1 MLVFFTQEN
10 IFVKKIYFSLQNM
23 TWKLIPLPYAEDLET
38 KSILK
43 QLPAAHAALAELK
56 GIVRSIPNQIIL
68 LNTLGIQE
76 AKDSSSVEN
85 IITTHD
91 ELYKA
96 NLDFEVNTSPDVKEV
111 QNYVAAMKRGFEL
124 LQTRGLLTNQTIL
137 KIQETLEG
145 NNAGFRK
152 LPGTALKNAQT
163 GEIVYL
169 PPQDPNEILSLM
181 TNLEQFINDPELS
194 DYDPLVKM
202 AIIHYQFESIHPFY
216 DGNGRTGRIL
226 NILYLIMTGLQKLP
240 ILYLSSHIIRNKPDY
255 YRLLQGVR
263 ENGDWES
270 WISYMIRGV
279 ENTARETIQLI
290 EELKI
295 LIVEMQVL
303 LRTRYKFYSQELL
316 NNLFE
321 HPYTKI
327 EFLVRDLGVSRITA
341 ANYLNQ
347 LAADGVLRKERLGTG
362 NYYVNE
368 RLFELL
374 SRR

>member
-1 MLVFFTQEN
+1 MA
-10 IFVKKIYFSLQNM
+10 
-23 TWKLIPLPYAEDLET
+23 WKLSFLPYSEDVET
-38 KSILK
+38 KAILK
-43 QLPAAHAALAELK
+43 QLPTAHAALAELK
-56 GIVRSIPNQIIL
+56 GIVQSIPNQIIL
-68 LNTLGIQE
+68 LNSLGIQE
-76 AKDSSSVEN
+76 AKDSSSIEN

-96 NLDFEVNTSPDVKEV
+96 NLNFEVGISSEVKEV
-111 QNYVAAMKRGFEL
+111 QNYVSAMKLGFEL
-124 LQTRGLLTNQTIL
+124 VQSQGLLSNQSIL
-137 KIQETLEG
+137 KIQEKLEG

-163 GEIVYL
+163 GATVYL
-169 PPQDPNEILSLM
+169 PPQDPKEILDLM
-181 TNLEQFINDPELS
+181 ANLEQFINEPELS

-202 AIIHYQFESIHPFY
+202 AIIYFQFESIHPFY

-226 NILYLIMTGLQKLP
+226 NILYLVLTGLQKLP
-240 ILYLSSHIIRNKPDY
+240 ILYLSSHIIRNKSDY

-279 ENTARETIQLI
+279 ENTAKETILLI

-295 LIVEMQVL
+295 LMAEMKIL
-303 LRTRYKFYSQELL
+303 LKGNYKFYSQELL
-316 NNLFE
+316 NNLFT

-327 EFLVRDLGVSRITA
+327 EFLVRDLRVSRITA

-347 LAADGVLRKERLGTG
+347 LASDGVLRKERLGTG

-368 RLFELL
+368 RLFEVLR
-374 SRR
+374 SR

>member
-1 MLVFFTQEN
+1 MLVFFTLGLT
-10 IFVKKIYFSLQNM
+10 FVKKINFSLQIM

-56 GIVRSIPNQIIL
+56 GIVQSIPNQIIL

-91 ELYKA
+91 DLYKA
-96 NLDFEVNTSPDVKEV
+96 NLDFEVSISPDVKEV
-111 QNYVAAMKRGFEL
+111 QNYVAAMKLGFEL
-124 LQTRGLLTNQTIL
+124 VQNQGLLTNQTIL

-163 GEIVYL
+163 GETVYL
-169 PPQDPNEILSLM
+169 PPQDPTEISNLM
-181 TNLEQFINDPELS
+181 ANLEQFINDPELS

-202 AIIHYQFESIHPFY
+202 AIIHFQFESIHPFY

-226 NILYLIMTGLQKLP
+226 NILYLVLTGLQKLP

-263 ENGDWES
+263 ENVDWES

-279 ENTARETIQLI
+279 ENTAKETILLI
-290 EELKI
+290 EDLKV
-295 LIVEMQVL
+295 LMAEMKNT
-303 LRTRYKFYSQELL
+303 LRDNYKFYSQELL
-316 NNLFE
+316 NNLFAY
-321 HPYTKI
+321 PYTKI
-327 EFLVRDLGVSRITA
+327 EFIVRDLGVSRITA

-368 RLFELL
+368 KLFALL
-374 SRR
+374 SSR

>member
-1 MLVFFTQEN
+1 M
-10 IFVKKIYFSLQNM
+10 I
-23 TWKLIPLPYAEDLET
+23 WKLVPLPYAEDLET

-56 GIVRSIPNQIIL
+56 GIIQSIPNQIIL

-91 ELYKA
+91 DLYKA
-96 NLDFEVNTSPDVKEV
+96 NLEFEVAISPDVKEV
-111 QNYVAAMKRGFEL
+111 QNYVAAMKQGFEL
-124 LQTRGLLTNQTIL
+124 VQTQGLLTNQTIL

-163 GEIVYL
+163 GETVYL

-181 TNLEQFINDPELS
+181 NNLEQFINDPELS

-202 AIIHYQFESIHPFY
+202 AIMHFQFESIHPFY

-226 NILYLIMTGLQKLP
+226 NILYLVLTGLQKLP

-279 ENTARETIQLI
+279 ENTAKETILLI
-290 EELKI
+290 EDLKI
-295 LIVEMQVL
+295 LMAAMKNQ
-303 LRTRYKFYSQELL
+303 LRDNYKFYSQELL
-316 NNLFE
+316 NNLFV

-327 EFLVRDLGVSRITA
+327 EFIVRDLGVSRITA

-368 RLFELL
+368 KLFAIL
-374 SRR
+374 SSR

>member
-1 MLVFFTQEN
+1 MV
-10 IFVKKIYFSLQNM
+10 
-23 TWKLIPLPYAEDLET
+23 WKLIHLPYPEDLET

-56 GIVRSIPNQIIL
+56 GVVQSIPNQIIL
-68 LNTLGIQE
+68 LNALGIQE
-76 AKDSSSVEN
+76 AKDSSSIEN

-91 ELYKA
+91 DLYKA
-96 NLDFEVNTSPDVKEV
+96 NLDFEVSISPNVKEV

-124 LQTRGLLTNQTIL
+124 VESQGLLTNQTLL

-163 GEIVYL
+163 GAVIYL
-169 PPQDPNEILSLM
+169 PPQDPAEIQELM

-226 NILYLIMTGLQKLP
+226 NILYLILTGLQKLP
-240 ILYLSSHIIRNKPDY
+240 ILYLSNHIIQHKSDY

-263 ENGDWES
+263 EKGDWES

-279 ENTARETIQLI
+279 ENTAKDTIQLI
-290 EELKI
+290 EALKI
-295 LIVEMQVL
+295 LMAEIKTL
-303 LRTRYKFYSQELL
+303 LQNNYKFYSQELL
-316 NNLFE
+316 NNLFA

-327 EFLVRDLGVSRITA
+327 EFLVRDLGVSRLTA

-347 LAADGVLRKERLGTG
+347 LASDGVLRKERLGTG

-374 SRR
+374 RKM

>member
-1 MLVFFTQEN
+1 
-10 IFVKKIYFSLQNM
+10 M
-23 TWKLIPLPYAEDLET
+23 TWTLIPLPYAEDLET

-91 ELYKA
+91 DLYKA
-96 NLDFEVNTSPDVKEV
+96 NLDFEVNTTPDVKEV

-124 LQTRGLLTNQTIL
+124 VQNQGLLTNQTIL

-169 PPQDPNEILSLM
+169 PPQDPAEIGSLM
-181 TNLEQFINDPELS
+181 ANLEQFINDSELS
-194 DYDPLVKM
+194 NYDPLVKM

-216 DGNGRTGRIL
+216 DGNGRTGRIV
-226 NILYLIMTGLQKLP
+226 NILYLVLTGLQKLP

-279 ENTARETIQLI
+279 ENTARETILLI
-290 EELKI
+290 EELKV
-295 LIVEMQVL
+295 LIAEMQVV

-327 EFLVRDLGVSRITA
+327 EFLIRDLGVSRITA

-347 LAADGVLRKERLGTG
+347 LATDGVLRKERLGTG

>member
-1 MLVFFTQEN
+1 MV
-10 IFVKKIYFSLQNM
+10 
-23 TWKLIPLPYAEDLET
+23 WKLIHLPYPEDLET

-56 GIVRSIPNQIIL
+56 GIVQSIPNQIIL
-68 LNTLGIQE
+68 LNALGIQE
-76 AKDSSSVEN
+76 AMDSSSIEN

-91 ELYKA
+91 DLYKA
-96 NLDFEVNTSPDVKEV
+96 NLDFEVSISPNVKEV

-124 LQTRGLLTNQTIL
+124 VESQGLLTNQTLL

-163 GEIVYL
+163 GAVIYL
-169 PPQDPNEILSLM
+169 PPQDPAEIQELM

-226 NILYLIMTGLQKLP
+226 NILYLILTGLQKLP
-240 ILYLSSHIIRNKPDY
+240 ILYLSNHIIQHKSDY

-263 ENGDWES
+263 EKGDWES

-279 ENTARETIQLI
+279 ENTAKETIQLI
-290 EELKI
+290 EALKI
-295 LIVEMQVL
+295 LMAEMKTL
-303 LRTRYKFYSQELL
+303 LQNNYKFYSQELL
-316 NNLFE
+316 NNLFA

-347 LAADGVLRKERLGTG
+347 LASDGVLRKERLGTG

-368 RLFELL
+368 RLFDLL
-374 SRR
+374 RKM

>member
-1 MLVFFTQEN
+1 MV
-10 IFVKKIYFSLQNM
+10 
-23 TWKLIPLPYAEDLET
+23 WKLIHLPYPEDLET

-56 GIVRSIPNQIIL
+56 GIVQSIPNQIIL
-68 LNTLGIQE
+68 LNALGIQE
-76 AKDSSSVEN
+76 AKDSSSIEN

-91 ELYKA
+91 DLYKA
-96 NLDFEVNTSPDVKEV
+96 NLDFEVSISPNVKEV

-124 LQTRGLLTNQTIL
+124 VESQGLLTNQTLL

-163 GEIVYL
+163 GAVIYL
-169 PPQDPNEILSLM
+169 PPQDPAEIQELM

-226 NILYLIMTGLQKLP
+226 NILYLILTGLQKLP
-240 ILYLSSHIIRNKPDY
+240 ILYLSNHIIQNKADY

-263 ENGDWES
+263 EKGDWES

-279 ENTARETIQLI
+279 EHTAKETIQLI
-290 EELKI
+290 EELKV
-295 LIVEMQVL
+295 LMAEMKNQL
-303 LRTRYKFYSQELL
+303 QNNYKFYSQELL
-316 NNLFE
+316 HNLFA

-347 LAADGVLRKERLGTG
+347 LASDGVLRKERLGTG

-368 RLFELL
+368 RLFDLL
-374 SRR
+374 RKM

>member
-1 MLVFFTQEN
+1 MV
-10 IFVKKIYFSLQNM
+10 
-23 TWKLIPLPYAEDLET
+23 WKLIHLPYPEDLET

-56 GIVRSIPNQIIL
+56 GIVQSIPNQIIL
-68 LNTLGIQE
+68 LNALGIQE
-76 AKDSSSVEN
+76 AKDSSSIEN

-91 ELYKA
+91 DLYKA
-96 NLDFEVNTSPDVKEV
+96 NLDFEVSISPNVKEV
-111 QNYVAAMKRGFEL
+111 QNYLAAMKRGFEL
-124 LQTRGLLTNQTIL
+124 VESQGLLTNQTLL

-163 GEIVYL
+163 GAVIYL
-169 PPQDPNEILSLM
+169 PPQDPAEIQELM

-226 NILYLIMTGLQKLP
+226 NILYLILTGLQKLP
-240 ILYLSSHIIRNKPDY
+240 ILYLSNHIIQHKSDY

-263 ENGDWES
+263 EKGDWES

-279 ENTARETIQLI
+279 ENTAKETIQLI
-290 EELKI
+290 EALKI
-295 LIVEMQVL
+295 LMAEMKTL
-303 LRTRYKFYSQELL
+303 LQNNYKFYSQELL
-316 NNLFE
+316 NNLFA

-327 EFLVRDLGVSRITA
+327 EFLVRDLGVSRLTA

-347 LAADGVLRKERLGTG
+347 LASDGVLRKERLGTG

-374 SRR
+374 RKM

>member
-1 MLVFFTQEN
+1 
-10 IFVKKIYFSLQNM
+10 M
-23 TWKLIPLPYAEDLET
+23 TWKPIRLPYPEDLET

-56 GIVRSIPNQIIL
+56 GVLQSIPNQIIL
-68 LNTLGIQE
+68 LNAVSIQE
-76 AKDSSSVEN
+76 AKDSSSIEN

-91 ELYKA
+91 DLYKA
-96 NLDFEVNTSPDVKEV
+96 NLDFEVSISPNVKEV

-124 LQTRGLLTNQTIL
+124 VESQGLLTNQTLL

-163 GEIVYL
+163 GEVIYL
-169 PPQDPNEILSLM
+169 PPQDPAEIQELM
-181 TNLEQFINDPELS
+181 TNLEQFVNDPELS

-202 AIIHYQFESIHPFY
+202 AIIHFQFESIHPFY

-226 NILYLIMTGLQKLP
+226 NILYLILTGLQKLP
-240 ILYLSSHIIRNKPDY
+240 ILYLSNHIIQNKADY

-263 ENGDWES
+263 EKGDWES

-279 ENTARETIQLI
+279 EHTAKETIQLI
-290 EELKI
+290 EELKV
-295 LIVEMQVL
+295 LMAEMKNQL
-303 LRTRYKFYSQELL
+303 QDHYKFYSQELL
-316 NNLFE
+316 NNLFA

-347 LAADGVLRKERLGTG
+347 LAKDGVLRKERLGTG

-374 SRR
+374 RKI

>member
-1 MLVFFTQEN
+1 MV
-10 IFVKKIYFSLQNM
+10 
-23 TWKLIPLPYAEDLET
+23 WKLIPLPYAEDLET

-56 GIVRSIPNQIIL
+56 GIIHSIPNQIIL

-76 AKDSSSVEN
+76 AKDSSRIEN

-91 ELYKA
+91 DLYKA
-96 NLDFEVNTSPDVKEV
+96 NLEFEVNTSPEVKEV

-124 LQTRGLLTNQTIL
+124 VQNQRLLTNQTIL

-163 GEIVYL
+163 GDTVYL
-169 PPQDPNEILSLM
+169 PPQDPTEILDLM
-181 TNLEQFINDPELS
+181 ANLEQFINDPKMS

-202 AIIHYQFESIHPFY
+202 AIIHFQFESIHPFY

-226 NILYLIMTGLQKLP
+226 NILYLVLVGLQKLP
-240 ILYLSSHIIRNKPDY
+240 ILYLSSHMIRNKSDY

-279 ENTARETIQLI
+279 ENTAKETLQLI
-290 EELKI
+290 EELKV
-295 LIVEMQVL
+295 LMAEMKNL
-303 LRTRYKFYSQELL
+303 LRANYKFYSQELL
-316 NNLFE
+316 NNLFA

-327 EFLVRDLGVSRITA
+327 EFIVRDLGVSRITA

-368 RLFELL
+368 KLFALL
-374 SRR
+374 SSR

>member
-1 MLVFFTQEN
+1 MA
-10 IFVKKIYFSLQNM
+10 
-23 TWKLIPLPYAEDLET
+23 WKPIRLPYPEDLET

-56 GIVRSIPNQIIL
+56 GVLQSIPNQIIL
-68 LNTLGIQE
+68 LNAVSIQE
-76 AKDSSSVEN
+76 AKDSSSIEN

-91 ELYKA
+91 DLYKA
-96 NLDFEVNTSPDVKEV
+96 NLDFEVSISPNVKEV

-124 LQTRGLLTNQTIL
+124 VQSQGLLTNQTLL

-163 GEIVYL
+163 GAVIYL
-169 PPQDPNEILSLM
+169 PPQDPAEIQELM

-226 NILYLIMTGLQKLP
+226 NILYLILTGLQKLP
-240 ILYLSSHIIRNKPDY
+240 ILYLSNHIIQHKSDY

-263 ENGDWES
+263 EKGDWES

-279 ENTARETIQLI
+279 EHTAKETIQLI
-290 EELKI
+290 EALKV
-295 LIVEMQVL
+295 LMAEMKNQL
-303 LRTRYKFYSQELL
+303 QNNYKFYSQELL
-316 NNLFE
+316 NNLFA

-327 EFLVRDLGVSRITA
+327 EFLVRDLGVSRLTA

-347 LAADGVLRKERLGTG
+347 LAKDGVLRKERLGTG

-374 SRR
+374 RKI

>member
-1 MLVFFTQEN
+1 MV
-10 IFVKKIYFSLQNM
+10 
-23 TWKLIPLPYAEDLET
+23 WKPIHLPYPEDLET
-38 KSILK
+38 KSLLK

-56 GIVRSIPNQIIL
+56 GVVQSIPNQIIL
-68 LNTLGIQE
+68 LNALGIQE
-76 AKDSSSVEN
+76 AMDSSSIEN

-91 ELYKA
+91 DLYKA
-96 NLDFEVNTSPDVKEV
+96 NLDFEVSISPNVKEV

-124 LQTRGLLTNQTIL
+124 VQSQGLLTNQTLL

-163 GEIVYL
+163 GAVIYL
-169 PPQDPNEILSLM
+169 PPQDPAEIQELM
-181 TNLEQFINDPELS
+181 TNLEQFVNDPELS

-202 AIIHYQFESIHPFY
+202 AIIHFQFESIHPFY

-226 NILYLIMTGLQKLP
+226 NILYLILTGLQKLP
-240 ILYLSSHIIRNKPDY
+240 ILYLSNHFIQNKADY

-263 ENGDWES
+263 EKGDWES
-270 WISYMIRGV
+270 WISYMIQGV
-279 ENTARETIQLI
+279 EHTAKETIPLI
-290 EELKI
+290 EELKV
-295 LIVEMQVL
+295 LMAEMKNQL
-303 LRTRYKFYSQELL
+303 QNNYKFYSQELL
-316 NNLFE
+316 NNLFA

-327 EFLVRDLGVSRITA
+327 EFLVRDLGVSRLTA

-347 LAADGVLRKERLGTG
+347 LASDGVLRKERLGTG

-374 SRR
+374 RKM

>member
-10 IFVKKIYFSLQNM
+10 IFVKKIDFSLHIM
-23 TWKLIPLPYAEDLET
+23 VWKLVPLPYAEDLET
-38 KSILK
+38 KFILK

-91 ELYKA
+91 DLYKA
-96 NLDFEVNTSPDVKEV
+96 NLDFEVNTSPAIKEV

-124 LQTRGLLTNQTIL
+124 VQTQGLLTNQTIL
-137 KIQETLEG
+137 KIQEILEG

-152 LPGTALKNAQT
+152 LPGTAFKNAQT

-169 PPQDPNEILSLM
+169 PPQDPTEIGSLM
-181 TNLEQFINDPELS
+181 ANLEQFINDSELS
-194 DYDPLVKM
+194 NYDPLVKM

-226 NILYLIMTGLQKLP
+226 NILYLVLTGLQKLP

-279 ENTARETIQLI
+279 ENTARETILLI
-290 EELKI
+290 EELKV
-295 LIVEMQVL
+295 LIAEMQVV

-347 LAADGVLRKERLGTG
+347 LAADGVLRKEKLGTG

-374 SRR
+374 SRK

>member
-1 MLVFFTQEN
+1 MV
-10 IFVKKIYFSLQNM
+10 
-23 TWKLIPLPYAEDLET
+23 WKLIHLPYPEDLET

-56 GIVRSIPNQIIL
+56 GMVQSIPNQIIL
-68 LNTLGIQE
+68 LNALGIQE
-76 AKDSSSVEN
+76 AMDSSSIEN

-91 ELYKA
+91 DLYKA
-96 NLDFEVNTSPDVKEV
+96 NLDFEVSISPNVKEV

-124 LQTRGLLTNQTIL
+124 VESQGLLTNQTLL

-163 GEIVYL
+163 GAVIYL
-169 PPQDPNEILSLM
+169 PPQDPAEIQELM

-226 NILYLIMTGLQKLP
+226 NILYLILMGLQKLP
-240 ILYLSSHIIRNKPDY
+240 ILYLSNHIIQHKSDY

-263 ENGDWES
+263 EKGDLES

-279 ENTARETIQLI
+279 ENTAKETIQLI
-290 EELKI
+290 EALKI
-295 LIVEMQVL
+295 LMAEMKTL
-303 LRTRYKFYSQELL
+303 LQNNYKFYSQELL
-316 NNLFE
+316 NNLFA

-347 LAADGVLRKERLGTG
+347 LASDGVLRKERLGTG

-374 SRR
+374 RKM

>member
-1 MLVFFTQEN
+1 
-10 IFVKKIYFSLQNM
+10 M

-91 ELYKA
+91 DLYKA
-96 NLDFEVNTSPDVKEV
+96 NLDFDVNTSLAIKEV

-124 LQTRGLLTNQTIL
+124 VQNQGLLTNQTIL

-169 PPQDPNEILSLM
+169 PPQDPAEIGSLM
-181 TNLEQFINDPELS
+181 ANLEQFINDSELS
-194 DYDPLVKM
+194 NYDPLVKM

-216 DGNGRTGRIL
+216 DGNGRTGRIV
-226 NILYLIMTGLQKLP
+226 NILYLVLTGLQKLP
-240 ILYLSSHIIRNKPDY
+240 ILYLSSHIIRNKPAY

-279 ENTARETIQLI
+279 ENTARETILQI
-290 EELKI
+290 EELKV
-295 LIVEMQVL
+295 LIAEMQVV
-303 LRTRYKFYSQELL
+303 LRSRYKFYSQELL

-374 SRR
+374 SKK

>member
-1 MLVFFTQEN
+1 MV
-10 IFVKKIYFSLQNM
+10 
-23 TWKLIPLPYAEDLET
+23 WKPIHLPYPEDLET

-56 GIVRSIPNQIIL
+56 GIVQSIPNQIIL
-68 LNTLGIQE
+68 LNALGIQE
-76 AKDSSSVEN
+76 AKDSSSIEN

-91 ELYKA
+91 DLYKA
-96 NLDFEVNTSPDVKEV
+96 NLDFEVSISPNVKEV

-124 LQTRGLLTNQTIL
+124 VESQGLLTNQTLL

-145 NNAGFRK
+145 NNAGFRR

-163 GEIVYL
+163 GAVIYL
-169 PPQDPNEILSLM
+169 PPQDPAEIQELM

-226 NILYLIMTGLQKLP
+226 NILYLILTGLQKLP
-240 ILYLSSHIIRNKPDY
+240 ILYLSNHIIQHKSDY

-263 ENGDWES
+263 EKGDWES

-279 ENTARETIQLI
+279 ENTAKETIQLI
-290 EELKI
+290 EALKV
-295 LIVEMQVL
+295 LIAEMKNQL
-303 LRTRYKFYSQELL
+303 QNNYKFYSQELL
-316 NNLFE
+316 NNLFA

-347 LAADGVLRKERLGTG
+347 LASDGVLRKERLGTG

-368 RLFELL
+368 RLFDLL
-374 SRR
+374 RKM

>member
-1 MLVFFTQEN
+1 MV
-10 IFVKKIYFSLQNM
+10 
-23 TWKLIPLPYAEDLET
+23 WKPIHLPYPEDLET

-43 QLPAAHAALAELK
+43 QLPTAHAALAELK
-56 GIVRSIPNQIIL
+56 GVLQSIPNQIIL
-68 LNTLGIQE
+68 LNAVSIQE
-76 AKDSSSVEN
+76 AKDSSSIEN

-91 ELYKA
+91 DLYKA
-96 NLDFEVNTSPDVKEV
+96 NLDFEVSFSPNVKEV

-124 LQTRGLLTNQTIL
+124 VESQGLITNQTLL

-163 GEIVYL
+163 GAVIYL
-169 PPQDPNEILSLM
+169 PPQDPTEIQELM

-226 NILYLIMTGLQKLP
+226 NILYLILTGLQKLP
-240 ILYLSSHIIRNKPDY
+240 ILYLSNHIIQNKADY

-263 ENGDWES
+263 EKGDWES

-279 ENTARETIQLI
+279 ENTAKESIQLI
-290 EELKI
+290 EALKV
-295 LIVEMQVL
+295 LMAEMKNQL
-303 LRTRYKFYSQELL
+303 QDHYKFYSQELL
-316 NNLFE
+316 NNLFA

-347 LAADGVLRKERLGTG
+347 LAKDGVLRKERLGTG

-374 SRR
+374 RKI

>member
-1 MLVFFTQEN
+1 MLVFFTQGL
-10 IFVKKIYFSLQNM
+10 IFVKKINFSLQSM

-91 ELYKA
+91 DLYKA
-96 NLDFEVNTSPDVKEV
+96 NLDFEVNTTPDVKEV

-124 LQTRGLLTNQTIL
+124 VQNQGLLTNQTIL

-169 PPQDPNEILSLM
+169 PPQDPAEIGSLM
-181 TNLEQFINDPELS
+181 ANLEQFINDSELS
-194 DYDPLVKM
+194 NYDPLVKM

-216 DGNGRTGRIL
+216 DGNGRTGRIV
-226 NILYLIMTGLQKLP
+226 NILYLVLTGLQKLP

-279 ENTARETIQLI
+279 ENTARETILLI
-290 EELKI
+290 EELKV
-295 LIVEMQVL
+295 LIAEMQVV

-327 EFLVRDLGVSRITA
+327 EFLIRDLGVSRITA

-347 LAADGVLRKERLGTG
+347 LATDGVLRKERLGTG

>member
-1 MLVFFTQEN
+1 
-10 IFVKKIYFSLQNM
+10 M

-56 GIVRSIPNQIIL
+56 GIVQSIPNQIIL

-91 ELYKA
+91 DLYKA
-96 NLDFEVNTSPDVKEV
+96 NLDFEVSISPDVKEV

-124 LQTRGLLTNQTIL
+124 VQAQGLLTNQTIL

-163 GEIVYL
+163 GETVYF

-181 TNLEQFINDPELS
+181 SNLEQFINDPELS

-202 AIIHYQFESIHPFY
+202 AIIHFQFESIHPFY

-226 NILYLIMTGLQKLP
+226 NILYLVLTGLQKLP

-279 ENTARETIQLI
+279 ENTAKETILLI
-290 EELKI
+290 EDLK
-295 LIVEMQVL
+295 VL
-303 LRTRYKFYSQELL
+303 MADMKNKLRDNYKFYSQELL
-316 NNLFE
+316 NNLFA

-327 EFLVRDLGVSRITA
+327 EFIVRDLGVSRITA

-368 RLFELL
+368 KLFALL
-374 SRR
+374 SSR